1 MRKRRTKNQ
10 IRIVV
15 WLIVC
20 LLLIMTAG
28 YAAFSTSLSLNAKG
42 NIIGTFTFRNLIDK
56 EVTTGDGLYMD
67 PVESGR
73 YVYRGEA
80 PENYIEFNGE
90 MWRIL
95 AIEADGTAKV
105 IRQGSIGLIPFD
117 EPYVRSDSTYCPIS
131 SSGSYG
137 QNIDS
142 RYGCNACVSENG
154 SFVNGSISGTLT
166 KDASLN
172 TYLNNTYYYSL
183 TENAK
188 NEIIAH
194 KFNIGAIDVLSET
207 GNDSLEKNIA
217 SEKMYTWVGKI
228 GLANATDALKASTN
242 KNCVS
247 ATDNMIDHK
256 NTCNDSYFFTE
267 THCWWWLINNHTR
280 EDTDTT
286 SAAWIIYGNNIEGRV
301 DGYSSRFADGGVK
314 PTVFLKPDIK
324 LSGSG
329 TETDPYIIK

>member
-1 MRKRRTKNQ
+1 MRKRRNKNQ

-28 YAAFSTSLSLNAKG
+28 YAAFSTNLSLNAKG
-42 NIIGTFTFRNLIDK
+42 SIIGTFTFRNLIDK

-137 QNIDS
+137 QNIDL
-142 RYGCNACVSENG
+142 GM
-154 SFVNGSISGTLT
+154 
-166 KDASLN
+166 
-172 TYLNNTYYYSL
+172 
-183 TENAK
+183 
-188 NEIIAH
+188 
-194 KFNIGAIDVLSET
+194 DVMRGLV
-207 GNDSLEKNIA
+207 
-217 SEKMYTWVGKI
+217 KMVV
-228 GLANATDALKASTN
+228 LLM
-242 KNCVS
+242 V
-247 ATDNMIDHK
+247 
-256 NTCNDSYFFTE
+256 
-267 THCWWWLINNHTR
+267 
-280 EDTDTT
+280 
-286 SAAWIIYGNNIEGRV
+286 
-301 DGYSSRFADGGVK
+301 
-314 PTVFLKPDIK
+314 VFLE
-324 LSGSG
+324 L
-329 TETDPYIIK
+329 

>member
-1 MRKRRTKNQ
+1 MVKCMRKRRNKNQ

-28 YAAFSTSLSLNAKG
+28 YAAFSTNLSLNAKG
-42 NIIGTFTFRNLIDK
+42 SIIGTFTFRNLIDK

-137 QNIDS
+137 QNIDF
-142 RYGCNACVSENG
+142 RYGCNAWVSENG

-172 TYLNNTYYYSL
+172 TYLNNDYYNSL
-183 TENAK
+183 DFKVQRSIQKHN
-188 NEIIAH
+188 
-194 KFNIGAIDVLSET
+194 FYYGGGNIYIQPGLSTQEKSKIWNGNVGLINLSDYQKASLSSNYCNLETDCLNNNYIFSDVLNGENT
-207 GNDSLEKNIA
+207 CWTLNILLNNSLIIRDL
-217 SEKMYTWVGKI
+217 YRGKI
-228 GLANATDALKASTN
+228 NTSFPRNNYAVYPVLFLRSDLLVYGKGTKAEP
-242 KNCVS
+242 
-247 ATDNMIDHK
+247 
-256 NTCNDSYFFTE
+256 Y
-267 THCWWWLINNHTR
+267 R
-280 EDTDTT
+280 
-286 SAAWIIYGNNIEGRV
+286 
-301 DGYSSRFADGGVK
+301 
-314 PTVFLKPDIK
+314 IK
-324 LSGSG
+324 
-329 TETDPYIIK
+329 TPN